1 MHWAQ
6 RDCGPIQQ
14 MLSGIKDILSGMKWK
29 KEEEKRKQIFG
40 VQRWRKMVCGSL
52 PTEIRSNWSQ
62 KG

>member
-1 MHWAQ
+1 
-6 RDCGPIQQ
+6 

-40 VQRWRKMVCGSL
+40 VQRWRKMVCVSL